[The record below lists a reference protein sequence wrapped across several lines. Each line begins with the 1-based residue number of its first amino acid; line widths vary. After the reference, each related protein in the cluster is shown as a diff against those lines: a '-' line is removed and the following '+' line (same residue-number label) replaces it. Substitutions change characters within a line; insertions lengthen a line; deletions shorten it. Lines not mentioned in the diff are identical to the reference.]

1 MSLDRSR
8 LRRLARANPK
18 AKPKFATLKEL
29 VSNLPP
35 VPMVLAEQ
43 ERRAAEAEAA
53 KAGPGPLPVERPEP
67 PTAAPVE
74 ARPAAPPPP
83 TPQPGMPP
91 PEPQWREEKCRW
103 RERGPADYADHDDN
117 DGVYY
122 ETIHRYDPLERA
134 DEEEY
139 YDPDE

>member
-1 MSLDRSR
+1 MSLARSR

-18 AKPKFATLKEL
+18 AKPKVVTLKDL
-29 VSNLPP
+29 LSSLPP

-53 KAGPGPLPVERPEP
+53 KAVPRPLPVERPEP
-67 PTAAPVE
+67 PEAVPVE

-83 TPQPGMPP
+83 TPEPGMPP
-91 PEPQWREEKCRW
+91 REPQWWEEKCQW
-103 RERGPADYADHDDN
+103 RERGPADYADHDDD

-134 DEEEY
+134 REEDE
-139 YDPDE
+139 DDWDR